1 MAFSFLAGIRVLDL
15 SQYLPGPLAT
25 QMLADLG
32 ADVVKVEAPA
42 GDPQRHLN
50 PMAGWLD
57 PAVAAP
63 GDCNP
68 FYRTLN
74 AGKRVVRLDLKA
86 DDSKARFA
94 RLLNTADV
102 ILESFRP
109 GVMDRL
115 GFGPEA
121 ARAANP
127 GLVYC
132 SLSGYGQTGPL
143 RLAAGHDLN
152 YMAASGA
159 LSQAGG
165 PDGPAMAWPPMAD
178 CAGAAMSALA
188 ILGALVRRGRD
199 GKGAYLDV
207 AMADCVTSWQALG
220 LTAAAL
226 NGLAARGQ
234 GLLTGGAACYRC
246 YACADG
252 AYLSV
257 GALEDVF
264 WANFC
269 SALGRADW
277 AARQWEPLPQSGLIA
292 NVAALLA
299 SRPLDHW
306 LGVLDGVDTCV
317 RPVLA
322 YGEVAADP
330 QARARGLVRGG
341 DAGAVEVLLPLLADG
356 ADAGTRAP
364 VRFAG
369 ADEILKDWKVSA

>member
-1 MAFSFLAGIRVLDL
+1 MAFAFLAGIRVLDL
-15 SQYLPGPLAT
+15 SQYLPGPLAC

-42 GDPQRHLN
+42 GDPMR
-50 PMAGWLD
+50 GLD
-57 PAVAAP
+57 PIVGRAGTA
-63 GDCNP
+63 GDGNP

-86 DDSKARFA
+86 DGGKARFA
-94 RLLNTADV
+94 RLLNAADV

-121 ARAANP
+121 ARAGNP

-199 GKGAYLDV
+199 GQGAYLDV
-207 AMADCVTSWQALG
+207 AMADCVASWQASG
-220 LTAAAL
+220 LTAAKL
-226 NGLAARGQ
+226 DGLAARGE

-246 YACADG
+246 YSCADG
-252 AYLSV
+252 GYLSV
-257 GALEDVF
+257 GALEEIF

-269 SALGRADW
+269 QAVCRADW
-277 AARQWEPLPQSGLIA
+277 AARQWEPLPQSELIA
-292 NVAALLA
+292 DVTALLA
-299 SRPLDHW
+299 SRTLDHW
-306 LGVLDGVDTCV
+306 LGVLEGVDTCV
-317 RPVLA
+317 RPVLDYA
-322 YGEVAADP
+322 EVAADP
-330 QARARGLVRGG
+330 QAQARGLIRDGG
-341 DAGAVEVLLPLLADG
+341 AGAVEVLLPLLADG
-356 ADAGTRAP
+356 ADAGARAP
-364 VRFAG
+364 ARFVG
-369 ADEILKDWKVSA
+369 AEEVLQDWKVSA